1 MNPVCPLYSA
11 PINRVVHPTP
21 HLLATGDDD
30 GVIKVRDLMPNALDD
45 DEIWKRVGA
54 AVGPAETGCHSHIH
68 ATL

>member
-1 MNPVCPLYSA
+1 
-11 PINRVVHPTP
+11 
-21 HLLATGDDD
+21 
-30 GVIKVRDLMPNALDD
+30 VRDLMPNALDD